1 LDGVK
6 VVFDSSVIVG
16 AAGWRGE
23 SYLCLVAMA
32 RRRAQVFVGAWILEA
47 VRRTA
52 SRLQAEGMIHKHD
65 PWPVVNWFALTAKQ
79 VQPLPTGKPRSRDA
93 EDDPVIG
100 TALAGECCLIVTTD
114 LDLLVLEKPFG
125 ISIVRPREFLA
136 ILQRPI

>member
-1 LDGVK
+1 MDGVR

-16 AAGWRGE
+16 GAGWRGE
-23 SYLCLVAMA
+23 CHLCLVAMA
-32 RRRAQVFVGAWILEA
+32 RRRAQVFVSAWILEE
-47 VRRTA
+47 VRRTV
-52 SRLQAEGMIHKHD
+52 SRLQAEGVIRKHD
-65 PWPVVNWFALTAKQ
+65 PWPVVNWFASTAKR

-93 EDDPVIG
+93 EDDPAIG
-100 TALAGECCLIVTTD
+100 TALAGECRLIVTTD